1 MKWIF
6 CIVVF
11 WLSTGCL
18 DEDWTRWINYQAR
31 DFGLCKNKKVFFYK
45 IDVDFYLDIEILS

>member
-6 CIVVF
+6 SIVVF

-45 IDVDFYLDIEILS
+45 IDVDF